1 MATNLIEL
9 LTKEFGGETLG
20 KLAGLLGE
28 PEGKVQAAVGGVA
41 PALVAALANKAS
53 TGTGLTDLFS
63 LMKSGG
69 FDGSQTKSLGSLLGA
84 GGGMTDLLT
93 KGAPLAASLLGG
105 RQTGLIDWLASFAG
119 IGSKSAGSLL
129 SMAAPTVLS
138 LIGGSMSKG
147 GGFSQAVLG
156 QLLGG
161 QGAFLKNLPSGLTS
175 ALGITDLSKLG
186 VVPAPVAP
194 KYAEKRVIVPEKKTN
209 WWPWIIL
216 GLLALLALWW
226 FLGRGPAGTID
237 PRVSILNDEGKILCS
252 AAVRDD
258 STKNAILASVKKAFG
273 ESTACDITVDPNVKA
288 IGWLPNLDK
297 VIASLRKPGTDFQL
311 NGSSLTLGGWLNAAD
326 RKAIGDELRGYLDPS
341 ISLGE
346 GADKAA
352 AAIADAKNKAL
363 AALGALGTSFTAEA
377 FTSAMNLA
385 VINFATGSAE
395 IPADSKDLIDRA
407 AAILKTA
414 PKGTAIEIGGHTDN
428 TGDSAANQKLSEDR
442 ANAVRNAIV
451 AAGAD
456 GAALVAKGY
465 GDTKPVASNDTEYG
479 RFRNRR
485 IEYSIPAAPAK

>member
-1 MATNLIEL
+1 VATNLIEL

-28 PEGKVQAAVGGVA
+28 PESKVQAAVGGVA
-41 PALVAALANKAS
+41 PALVAALASKAS
-53 TGTGLTDLFS
+53 TGAGLTDLFN

-69 FDGSQTKSLGSLLGA
+69 FDGSQTKSLGNVLGA
-84 GGGMTDLLT
+84 SGGMTDLLA
-93 KGAPLAASLLGG
+93 KGAPLVASLIGG
-105 RQTGLIDWLASFAG
+105 RQSGLVDWLASFAG

-129 SMAAPTVLS
+129 GVAAPTLLS
-138 LIGGSMSKG
+138 LLGGTMSKG
-147 GGFSQAVLG
+147 GGFSQAILG

-175 ALGITDLSKLG
+175 ALGITDLSKIG
-186 VVPAPVAP
+186 VVPAQVASAVRA
-194 KYAEKRVIVPEKKTN
+194 AEKRTN
-209 WWPWIIL
+209 WWPWVIL

-237 PRVSILNDEGKILCS
+237 PRVSVLNDEGKILCS

-258 STKNAILASVKKAFG
+258 STKNAILAGVRKTFG
-273 ESTACDITVDPNVKA
+273 EATTCEITVDPNIKA

-297 VIASLRKPGTDFQL
+297 VIAALKKPGTDFQL
-311 NGSSLTLGGWLNAAD
+311 NGATLTLGGWLSAAD

-341 ISLGE
+341 VSLGE

-363 AALGALGTSFTAEA
+363 AALGAIGSSFTAEA

-395 IPADSKDLIDRA
+395 IPADSKELIDRA

-414 PKGTAIEIGGHTDN
+414 PKGTVIEIGGHTDN
-428 TGDSAANQKLSEDR
+428 SGDAAANQKLSEDR
-442 ANAVRNAIV
+442 ANAVRSALV

-456 GAALVAKGY
+456 GAVLVARGY

-479 RFRNRR
+479 KFRNRR
-485 IEYSIPAAPAK
+485 IEYAIPAAPRK